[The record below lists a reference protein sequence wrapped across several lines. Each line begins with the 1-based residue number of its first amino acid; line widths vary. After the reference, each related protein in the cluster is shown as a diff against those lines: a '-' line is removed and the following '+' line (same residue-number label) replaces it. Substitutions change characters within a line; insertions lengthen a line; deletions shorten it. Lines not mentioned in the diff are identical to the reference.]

1 MRSSRG
7 FPEGLDIANMLDLI
21 IDILIILAKI
31 AVVLGSLLTL
41 TALLTWAE
49 RKESAMMQDRIG
61 PNRANILK
69 FRLYGLFHP
78 IADAIKLVMK
88 EDFVPGRANKFLYTI
103 APLIA
108 MFPALVTFAVIPF
121 GDTLIIGGKVIP
133 LQVANLNIGILFVL
147 AIASLGTYGIVIGG
161 WSSSSNYS
169 LLGALRAASQMI
181 SYEVTLGLSLVGVIM
196 VYGSLEL
203 DQIVRAQGS
212 LLWGFIP
219 KWGVVVQPLALI
231 LFITASVAET
241 KRAPFDLPE
250 GESEIIGYF
259 VEYSGMR
266 FGMYYLGEF
275 AEVVVSAA
283 LITTLFFGG
292 WQIPFLAA
300 TGFSLPWGWSVPMPA
315 LLVTAMQVGAF
326 AAKVVFFCWFL
337 LLIRWTLPRF
347 RYDQVMALCW
357 KNLLPLSLV
366 NIVVTGGVILGLQF
380 T

>member
-1 MRSSRG
+1 
-7 FPEGLDIANMLDLI
+7 MLDLI

-69 FRLYGLFHP
+69 FRLFGLFHP

-169 LLGALRAASQMI
+169 LLGGLRAASQMI

-212 LLWGFIP
+212 LLWGFVP
-219 KWGVVVQPLALI
+219 KWGVIVQPLALI

-292 WQIPFLAA
+292 WQIPFLTAA
-300 TGFSLPWGWSVPMPA
+300 GFSFPFGWSIHLPG
-315 LLVTAMQVGAF
+315 LLVTLMQVGVF
-326 AAKVVFFCWFL
+326 AVKVVFFCWFL
-337 LLIRWTLPRF
+337 LLVRWTLPRF

-357 KNLLPLSLV
+357 KNLLPLSLL

-380 T
+380 A